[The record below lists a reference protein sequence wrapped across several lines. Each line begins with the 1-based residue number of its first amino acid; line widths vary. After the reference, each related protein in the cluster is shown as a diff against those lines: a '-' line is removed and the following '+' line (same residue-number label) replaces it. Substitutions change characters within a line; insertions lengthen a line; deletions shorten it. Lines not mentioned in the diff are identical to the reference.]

1 MIRLT
6 DLLSE
11 ANVSWSTLHRDNQR
25 KQERESVESQATRLI
40 GNDSNLVAANYVS
53 WLQDNL
59 EELEEQGELTAQQRY
74 DAVLKARYALMDS
87 EADDIVAYIMRVHG
101 ASMNPSNEIIPFIRK
116 FIPNT
121 QSSSM
126 VTEARGYTPKE
137 LRLKSIDI
145 LKSLGI
151 QLNDSNIKD
160 MVNTLIDT
168 INKTAS
174 GVVMAPDDTQYD
186 WTGIVDRI

>member
-1 MIRLT
+1 
-6 DLLSE
+6 
-11 ANVSWSTLHRDNQR
+11 
-25 KQERESVESQATRLI
+25 
-40 GNDSNLVAANYVS
+40 
-53 WLQDNL
+53 
-59 EELEEQGELTAQQRY
+59 
-74 DAVLKARYALMDS
+74 
-87 EADDIVAYIMRVHG
+87 
-101 ASMNPSNEIIPFIRK
+101 
-116 FIPNT
+116 
-121 QSSSM
+121 M

-168 INKTAS
+168 INRTAS
-174 GVVMAPDDTQYD
+174 GVVIAPDDTQYD